1 MHTGEAKSG
10 YYRFL
15 TKGQQWIWL
24 QTEFCISYNQYNAK
38 PDYVSCTHRVVNY
51 LDVIKYKKK
60 EDHESQLVNTMS
72 GDKIK
77 TQDSVIRDLESANSH
92 VDAVTTASATPNTLT
107 NANSSGLGSGMNLLG
122 DIISNETS
130 PSLDTL
136 WTNAST
142 PTGAGTSS
150 VNPLKSA
157 SRPASS
163 YGNISSTGVSP
174 NVKRKR
180 YPYHYRGNESDSTS
194 MSADSG
200 TSRHSLMTHMSS
212 VSEIENVIR
221 STYYTSISYNF
232 NK

>member
-1 MHTGEAKSG
+1 MQSGKGKSG

-24 QTEFCISYNQYNAK
+24 QTDFYISYNQFNAK
-38 PDYVSCTHRVVNY
+38 PDYVVCSHRVVNY
-51 LDVIKYKKK
+51 GDVLKNQRKDK
-60 EDHESQLVNTMS
+60 HSLQNNSATTA
-72 GDKIK
+72 DKIK
-77 TQDSVIRDLESANSH
+77 SPIPSARDLDSSSNLVENSAN
-92 VDAVTTASATPNTLT
+92 TPATSSTLAT
-107 NANSSGLGSGMNLLG
+107 GNSSGLCGSVNLLG

-130 PSLDTL
+130 PSMDAL

-142 PTGAGTSS
+142 PTGAGTSHI
-150 VNPLKSA
+150 NPLKSA

-194 MSADSG
+194 MSADSA

-212 VSEIENVIR
+212 VSHEK
-221 STYYTSISYNF
+221 SIT
-232 NK
+232 

>member
-1 MHTGEAKSG
+1 MHTGKGKSG

-24 QTEFCISYNQYNAK
+24 QTDFYISYNQYNAK
-38 PDYVSCTHRVVNY
+38 PDYVVCTHRVVNY
-51 LDVIKYKKK
+51 LDILKYKKK
-60 EDHESQLVNTMS
+60 EDHQSLLASTMS

-77 TQDSVIRDLESANSH
+77 SQDSTIRDLESANSH
-92 VDAVTTASATPNTLT
+92 VDAITTASATTNTLT
-107 NANSSGLGSGMNLLG
+107 NAGSSGLCSGLNLLG

-130 PSLDTL
+130 PSMDTL
-136 WTNAST
+136 WTSAST
-142 PTGAGTSS
+142 PTGAGTGS

-194 MSADSG
+194 MSADSA
-200 TSRHSLMTHMSS
+200 TSRHSLLTHLSS
-212 VSEIENVIR
+212 VSLIKR
-221 STYYTSISYNF
+221 
-232 NK
+232 